1 MPTIENNGHIDIDDI
16 AVDQRPIPRNAM
28 ADHVIDRGAGGFGIA
43 AIAQRRRCRAM
54 RQGEVMAKLVQLP
67 GGDAGQDMRADHIEA
82 GRGQLPGAAHA
93 QEIFG
98 LV

>member
-1 MPTIENNGHIDIDDI
+1 
-16 AVDQRPIPRNAM
+16 
-28 ADHVIDRGAGGFGIA
+28 
-43 AIAQRRRCRAM
+43 
-54 RQGEVMAKLVQLP
+54 LP
-67 GGDAGQDMRADHIEA
+67 GGDAGQNMRADHIEA